1 MSHLPQKNRS
11 KWWEYAECRGLDG
24 NIWFPDKPQGRDY
37 FAIARSYCVKCPV
50 QQECLNEALLQNP
63 DNDRFGMFGGKT
75 PRERV
80 NIRLGIDKKDK
91 VYERKN
97 SFAPPPPR
105 LENSYTKAFIAMNSI
120 DKGIEALKRKQNDL
134 SKTTIP
140 KQTQLLLNVT
150 KTMQAS
156 QLTAQ
161 AGAAMTMAGWED
173 PMDVRTAAAMFMG
186 SSYVGHLAR
195 EGTEAGVLTAQENAA
210 IQGVVELAMQ
220 VWKHHVMNGKMNEFA
235 KSED

>member
-1 MSHLPQKNRS
+1 MSHLPPKNRS
-11 KWWEYAECRGLDG
+11 KWWEYALCRGLDG

-37 FAIARSYCVKCPV
+37 FAIARSYCNECPV
-50 QQECLNEALLQNP
+50 KQECLDEALLQNP
-63 DNDRFGMFGGKT
+63 DNDRFGMFGGKS

-91 VYERKN
+91 VYGTKVAYFN
-97 SFAPPPPR
+97 SPPTDSQR
-105 LENSYTKAFIAMNSI
+105 YTKALNARNPI

-140 KQTQLLLNVT
+140 KQTQLLLNAT

-161 AGAAMTMAGWED
+161 ASAAMIMAGWED

-186 SSYVGHLAR
+186 SSYVGHIAR